1 MKSVLKQKL
10 QRVSQVKMGAGERFR
25 GQGRD
30 LGGRE
35 VNTRC
40 QVPVLGQGWD
50 VRNRKTFV
58 CGGGGGG
65 DYCAWEGGERLE
77 TRSVEVTPG
86 QRAVVRTLAFAL
98 GEKRTWEGL
107 SILAACGESGW
118 QLRRHGRGCFL
129 HNDCSWPVSPALPST
144 HQLKPYPEG

>member
-1 MKSVLKQKL
+1 MKSMLKQKL
-10 QRVSQVKMGAGERFR
+10 QRVSQVKMGAGERCR
-25 GQGRD
+25 GQG
-30 LGGRE
+30 GE
-35 VNTRC
+35 H
-40 QVPVLGQGWD
+40 QVPSSRAGPGLGCEEQKDLCVWWWW
-50 VRNRKTFV
+50 RW
-58 CGGGGGG
+58 G
-65 DYCAWEGGERLE
+65 DYCAWEGGEPLE

-118 QLRRHGRGCFL
+118 ELRRHGRGCIL